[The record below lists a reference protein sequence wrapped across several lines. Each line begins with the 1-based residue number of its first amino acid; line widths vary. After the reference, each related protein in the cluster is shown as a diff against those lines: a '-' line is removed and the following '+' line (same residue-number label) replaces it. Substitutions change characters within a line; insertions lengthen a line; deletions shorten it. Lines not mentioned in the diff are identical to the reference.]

1 MWRFTHLGTAISF
14 SNRAIIPTKI
24 MLVDDY
30 YVVCTFREYDKLK
43 KGISFADDDTYE
55 VEKENNVSRSRT
67 SDEELID
74 MLSNIDEDEVDFTPK
89 KVV

>member
-1 MWRFTHLGTAISF
+1 MAFYPLRNCNKF

-43 KGISFADDDTYE
+43 KQGYE
-55 VEKENNVSRSRT
+55 EARY
-67 SDEELID
+67 
-74 MLSNIDEDEVDFTPK
+74 
-89 KVV
+89 

>member
-1 MWRFTHLGTAISF
+1 MWRFTHWGTAISF

-43 KGISFADDDTYE
+43 KQGYE
-55 VEKENNVSRSRT
+55 EARY
-67 SDEELID
+67 
-74 MLSNIDEDEVDFTPK
+74 
-89 KVV
+89 